1 MLFDYPL
8 AQEGELDRRQSDMIE
23 ALFLRVENTLKEH
36 QPALDDMQARR
47 LGRTLW
53 GSVHG
58 LVQLGLNERL
68 GYWQSEPL
76 EVEELLDQLS
86 TTMLAGLKTLPNRR
100 DASDDMGRAAAGSG
114 GAALVDSPLAAH
126 LDPTDGV
133 HDGAPDVSHALPGA
147 SPYSGSWPCSGRL
160 QSCRFRGCLVIGGA
174 SPRPLRFM
182 MDRPIY
188 ESRWLNWLFRLV
200 GAIPVDSDRRDPG
213 GLRRA
218 LDQVS
223 QALRDGEV
231 VMLFPEGA

>member
-1 MLFDYPL
+1 MARPRQHAPETLHAQVMAACDAWLQEHPVHTLSLRSLAREVGCAPSTLLKLYGSFNNLLQHVNIESLGRLRVAIDPLLSDGTPEQRLKSLALAYWEFARQDPYRWQLLFDYPL

-86 TTMLAGLKTLPNRR
+86 TTMLAGLKTP
-100 DASDDMGRAAAGSG
+100 SE
-114 GAALVDSPLAAH
+114 SP
-126 LDPTDGV
+126 
-133 HDGAPDVSHALPGA
+133 
-147 SPYSGSWPCSGRL
+147 
-160 QSCRFRGCLVIGGA
+160 
-174 SPRPLRFM
+174 
-182 MDRPIY
+182 
-188 ESRWLNWLFRLV
+188 
-200 GAIPVDSDRRDPG
+200 
-213 GLRRA
+213 
-218 LDQVS
+218 
-223 QALRDGEV
+223 
-231 VMLFPEGA
+231 

>member
-1 MLFDYPL
+1 MARPRQHAPETLHAQVMAACDAWLQEHPVHTLSLRSLAREVGCAPSTLLKLYGSFNNLLQHVNIESLGRLRVAIDPLLSDGSPEQRLKSLALAYWEFARQDPYRWQLLFDYPL

-86 TTMLAGLKTLPNRR
+86 TTMLAGLKTPPE
-100 DASDDMGRAAAGSG
+100 
-114 GAALVDSPLAAH
+114 SP
-126 LDPTDGV
+126 
-133 HDGAPDVSHALPGA
+133 
-147 SPYSGSWPCSGRL
+147 
-160 QSCRFRGCLVIGGA
+160 
-174 SPRPLRFM
+174 
-182 MDRPIY
+182 
-188 ESRWLNWLFRLV
+188 
-200 GAIPVDSDRRDPG
+200 
-213 GLRRA
+213 
-218 LDQVS
+218 
-223 QALRDGEV
+223 
-231 VMLFPEGA
+231 

>member
-1 MLFDYPL
+1 MARPRQHAPETLHAQVMEACDAWLQERPVHTLSLRSLAREIGCAPSTLLKLYGSFNNLLQHVNIESLGRLRVAIDPLLSDGTPEQRLKALALAYWEFARRDPYRWQLLFDYPL

-86 TTMLAGLKTLPNRR
+86 TTMLAGLK
-100 DASDDMGRAAAGSG
+100 
-114 GAALVDSPLAAH
+114 SP
-126 LDPTDGV
+126 P
-133 HDGAPDVSHALPGA
+133 
-147 SPYSGSWPCSGRL
+147 
-160 QSCRFRGCLVIGGA
+160 
-174 SPRPLRFM
+174 
-182 MDRPIY
+182 
-188 ESRWLNWLFRLV
+188 ES
-200 GAIPVDSDRRDPG
+200 S
-213 GLRRA
+213 
-218 LDQVS
+218 
-223 QALRDGEV
+223 
-231 VMLFPEGA
+231 